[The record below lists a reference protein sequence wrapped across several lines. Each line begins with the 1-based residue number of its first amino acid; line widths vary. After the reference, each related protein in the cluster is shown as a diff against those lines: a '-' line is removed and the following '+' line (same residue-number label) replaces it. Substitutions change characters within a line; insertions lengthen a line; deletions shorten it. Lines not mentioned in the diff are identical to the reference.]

1 MNYENVYEEKKLLR
15 SKMRK
20 LLKERYS
27 DLKNIQAAGNSV
39 AQKIILSEEFK
50 NSDLIFSYI
59 PYGFEIDPSFL
70 VEIAWKNGKTV
81 CVPRVVPDS
90 NLMDFYF
97 LDSKLSLQNQLES
110 GAFGILEPKLTLK
123 KVFTDSSLRDKKIFM
138 VVPGLAFSKDGARLG
153 KGKGFYDLYLP
164 RLLKTGCS
172 LFTAGFAYCEQIVE
186 NIPVEKTD
194 FFLDRIFTP

>member
-27 DLKNIQAAGNSV
+27 DLKNIQAAGNSA
-39 AQKIILSEEFK
+39 AQKIILSEEFI

-123 KVFTDSSLRDKKIFM
+123 KVFTDSSIRDKKIFM

>member
-20 LLKERYS
+20 LLKEKYS
-27 DLKNIQAAGNSV
+27 DLKNIQAAGNSA
-39 AQKIILSEEFK
+39 AQKIILSGEFK

>member
-27 DLKNIQAAGNSV
+27 DLKNIQAAGNSA

>member
-27 DLKNIQAAGNSV
+27 DLKNIQAAGNSA

-81 CVPRVVPDS
+81 CVPRVVSDS

>member
-27 DLKNIQAAGNSV
+27 DLKNIQAAGNSA
-39 AQKIILSEEFK
+39 AQKIILSEEFI

-59 PYGFEIDPSFL
+59 PYGFEIDPGFL

>member
-27 DLKNIQAAGNSV
+27 DLKNIQAAGNSA
-39 AQKIILSEEFK
+39 AQKIILSGEFK

>member
-27 DLKNIQAAGNSV
+27 DLKNIQAAGNSA

-59 PYGFEIDPSFL
+59 PYGFEIDPGFL

>member
-1 MNYENVYEEKKLLR
+1 MDCKNVYEEKKLLR

-20 LLKERYS
+20 LLKEKYS
-27 DLKNIQAAGNSV
+27 DVKNIQTAGNSA

-50 NSDLIFSYI
+50 NSDLVFSYI
-59 PYGFEIDPSFL
+59 PYGFEIDPMFL
-70 VEIAWKNGKTV
+70 VEFAWKMKKTV
-81 CVPRVVPDS
+81 CVPRVVSDS

-97 LDSKLSLQNQLES
+97 LEPELSIQNQLES

-123 KVFTDSSLRDKKIFM
+123 KVLTDSSLKGKKIFM

-153 KGKGFYDLYLP
+153 KGKGFYDLYIP
-164 RLLKTGCS
+164 RLLKSGCS

>member
-1 MNYENVYEEKKLLR
+1 
-15 SKMRK
+15 MRK

-27 DLKNIQAAGNSV
+27 DLKNIQAAGNSA
-39 AQKIILSEEFK
+39 AQKIILSEEFI

-123 KVFTDSSLRDKKIFM
+123 KVFTDSSIRDKKIFM

>member
-27 DLKNIQAAGNSV
+27 DLKNIQAAGNSA

-110 GAFGILEPKLTLK
+110 GAFGILEPKLALR

>member
-27 DLKNIQAAGNSV
+27 DLKNIQAAGNSA
-39 AQKIILSEEFK
+39 AQKIILSEEFI

-123 KVFTDSSLRDKKIFM
+123 KVLTDSSLKGKKIFM

-153 KGKGFYDLYLP
+153 KGKGFYDLYIP
-164 RLLKTGCS
+164 RLLKSGCS